1 MKESSAKYAGSG
13 EPEREFGPADA
24 LRFFG
29 RAEIKTTVILLYA
42 AFALTL
48 WKYLPSL
55 PLPPSSP
62 ESVGQIE
69 ISRYTQAVGRG
80 AELLAEG
87 KPLPVSLFL
96 TGELK
101 SFAALLLMG
110 LIPMGIVKWGFRE
123 KLSDYGLS
131 FGNRFTLQSILI
143 FTPLMI
149 VLGYWCTGADYA
161 MVYPLNPL
169 AARAPAGLFRLHLA
183 VYTLCYYLGWEFMF
197 RGFLLKGLLPK
208 CGPYAAILI
217 QTLAATM
224 LHFGHPLPETLGCI
238 GGSFFWGGLALRTKS
253 LLPTWVQHAAL
264 GAALDLAIFARIAGT
279 L

>member
-1 MKESSAKYAGSG
+1 MNEKPSNNAD
-13 EPEREFGPADA
+13 PEQAEKSFGPMDA

-48 WKYLPSL
+48 WKYIPSL

-62 ESVGQIE
+62 GSVGQIE
-69 ISRYTQAVGRG
+69 ISCYTQSVGRG
-80 AELLAEG
+80 AELLAEE
-87 KPLPVSLFL
+87 KPLPIPLL
-96 TGELK
+96 LAGELK

-110 LIPMGIVKWGFRE
+110 LIPMAIVKWGFRE

-149 VLGYWCTGADYA
+149 VLGYWCTGAKYA

-169 AARAPAGLFRLHLA
+169 AVRASVSLFRLHLA
-183 VYTLCYYLGWEFMF
+183 VYALCYYLGWEFMF

-208 CGPYAAILI
+208 FGPYAAILV
-217 QTLAATM
+217 QTMAATM
-224 LHFGHPLPETLGCI
+224 LHFGHPLAETLGCI

-264 GAALDLAIFARIAGT
+264 GVALDLAIFARLTGAF
-279 L
+279 